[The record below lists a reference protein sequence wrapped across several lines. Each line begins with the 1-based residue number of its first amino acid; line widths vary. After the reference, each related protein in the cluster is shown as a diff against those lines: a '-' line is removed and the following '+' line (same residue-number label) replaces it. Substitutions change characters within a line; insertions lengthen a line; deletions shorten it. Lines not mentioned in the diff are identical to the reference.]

1 MHVPQECVPLQR
13 KALVLRTL
21 TCAVRFAAL
30 EFEDPPDYDRL
41 RGMLLTGIVDA
52 AAFDLEVRA
61 IA

>member
-1 MHVPQECVPLQR
+1 MPLQR
-13 KALVLRTL
+13 KVLVLRTL

-41 RGMLLTGIVDA
+41 RSMLLAGIVDA